1 MNDVVRDFVVNLPSC
16 RHRTQSDWLLQCN
29 LRIMVNRYRDQTKN
43 GFDCTTYLCTVRG
56 FFFSDQGLSETF
68 SLYSYREFR
77 GTKLRRHSSTFFC
90 LLMQQRCTLGAAVS
104 GAQTAFVTLNL
115 IDYSLEHS
123 LDHLLPGQL
132 KPSAKLMQWIHLF
145 DLNLRS

>member
-1 MNDVVRDFVVNLPSC
+1 MRDFVVNLPSC

>member
-1 MNDVVRDFVVNLPSC
+1 MIKRRTVLIARHICVQFAASFFRTKDSPKLFPSTPTVSFAEPNFDDILP
-16 RHRTQSDWLLQCN
+16 R
-29 LRIMVNRYRDQTKN
+29 
-43 GFDCTTYLCTVRG
+43 
-56 FFFSDQGLSETF
+56 FFF
-68 SLYSYREFR
+68 
-77 GTKLRRHSSTFFC
+77 